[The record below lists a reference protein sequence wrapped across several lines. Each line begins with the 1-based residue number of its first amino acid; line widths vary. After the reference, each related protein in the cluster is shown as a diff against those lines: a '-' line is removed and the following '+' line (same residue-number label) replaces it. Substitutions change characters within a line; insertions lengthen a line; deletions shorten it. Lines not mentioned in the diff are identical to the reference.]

1 MKEDWKTWLIGA
13 LFTLTML
20 FGGVYL
26 SGLDARQLALQQVT
40 YSHAERITTLE
51 ESKRNTESLLEQIR
65 VDIQDIKRALIDQNR
80 PKE

>member
-20 FGGVYL
+20 FAGVYL
-26 SGLDARQLALQQVT
+26 SGLSAQQLALQQIAS
-40 YSHAERITTLE
+40 SHAERITTLE

-65 VDIQDIKRALIDQNR
+65 LDIQDIKRALIDQNR
-80 PKE
+80 VKE